1 MSQGNEQSTAVRE
14 IPYLVMVHHPEPA
27 MVGLRLAVE
36 DGEELLLGRGENC
49 FGEGVMMDDRLS
61 RRHVVITR
69 QDRTLTLADQAS
81 RNGSMVNGRRVG
93 IIQLKQGDIVGIGR
107 VLLLVAW
114 QPEGH
119 VPPRHPR
126 LIGDSAA
133 MASLIQSIT
142 DAADDDDPVL
152 FRGEIGVGRRTA
164 AQELHRLTR
173 KGTACGVFD
182 CAGGHEPPWDR
193 MVAKIGGG
201 SLVLANIE
209 HAGPKLQAKVLESLQ
224 GPRSFRLLATTA
236 GGLRGAAQRELFLP
250 ELAEALTART
260 VRIPPLRHRPEDI
273 LPQAWHFAKEAL
285 HTDCH
290 LSRRLALMVHLIRWP
305 GNATELR
312 ESMVR
317 LIAEQPGET
326 LLRAPT
332 WLASKLD

>member
-1 MSQGNEQSTAVRE
+1 MPNGPEQSSPVRE
-14 IPYLVMVHHPEPA
+14 LPYLVLVHHPEPA
-27 MVGLRLAVE
+27 LVGLRLAVD
-36 DGEELLLGRGENC
+36 DGAELLLGRGEGC
-49 FGEGVMMDDRLS
+49 FGEGVLMDDRLS

-93 IIQLKQGDIVGIGR
+93 IVQLKQGDIIGIGR

-119 VPPRHPR
+119 VPPRHER
-126 LIGDSAA
+126 LAGDSAA
-133 MASLIQSIT
+133 IANLLRAI
-142 DAADDDDPVL
+142 AAAAEDNDPVL

-164 AQELHRLTR
+164 AQELHRVSR
-173 KGTACGVFD
+173 KGAACGVFD

-193 MVAKIGGG
+193 MVAKIGAG
-201 SLVLANIE
+201 SLVLANVE
-209 HAGPKLQAKVLESLQ
+209 HAGPKLQAKVLESLR
-224 GPRSFRLLATTA
+224 GPRSFRLMATTA
-236 GGLRGAAQRELFLP
+236 GGLRSAAQKELFLP
-250 ELAEALTART
+250 ELAELLAVRT

-273 LPQAWHFAKEAL
+273 LPQAWRFARDTL

-290 LSRRLALMVHLIRWP
+290 LSRRLALMIHLIRWP

-312 ESMVR
+312 EAMVR
-317 LIAEQPGET
+317 LIGEQPGET

-332 WLASKLD
+332 WLAEKLE